1 MFNRINFNLFLRKDQ
16 LSKSGEYKIYLYINV
31 DGNKIYLSTGKNVP
45 EKFWSENDQKV
56 KNGYKDTTAINQK
69 ILLIKQNISQLILN
83 ADSMGKKLDREDFK
97 TVLKNPI
104 KHDDFLDYIS
114 KKIEKELEHRE
125 IEKTTKQVYFT
136 LINKLKSFNTSIPFS
151 KVDVYLWRK
160 LEKKLV
166 AEKQSSETIR
176 KILVQFKSFINRA
189 IKDGMLTINPLKAIR
204 IKREVTRR
212 EYLTI
217 SELMKLEKIWV
228 KTSDETQKRHLG
240 AFLFG
245 CFTGL
250 RISDIKK
257 LQQINIVDGYILLK
271 TTKTKTNENFP
282 INARANKVLLS
293 LDPAKNLLF
302 PSLHDVNFHLKK
314 YMKEA
319 KIEKKI
325 TFHCSRHTFATIA
338 LILSGNIATVSKLLG
353 HGSIATTQ
361 IYANIVDESKMDVS
375 RLFDNME
382 KKPRGFTRA
391 LQKK

>member
-97 TVLKNPI
+97 IVLRNPI
-104 KHDDFLDYIS
+104 KHDDFIDYIS
-114 KKIEKELEHRE
+114 KKIEKELEQRE

-189 IKDGMLTINPLKAIR
+189 IEDGMLTINPLKAIR

-217 SELMKLEKIWV
+217 SELMKLEKIWI
-228 KTSDETQKRHLG
+228 KTCDETQKRLLG

-257 LQQINIVDGYILLK
+257 LQQINIVEGYILLK

-382 KKPRGFTRA
+382 KKPRGFSRA